1 MNLVGL
7 ALSHLNS
14 WSVLVAGNEFA
25 LETEYSTGFHVVIW
39 GLWDAGGQKDNC
51 DALWNREGPSK

>member
-14 WSVLVAGNEFA
+14 SSVLVAGNEFV
-25 LETEYSTGFHVVIW
+25 LEMEYSTGLHAVSW
-39 GLWDAGGQKDNC
+39 GLWDAGDQKHNC
-51 DALWNREGPSK
+51 DALWNQEGPSK